1 VLDGT
6 SRVIV
11 RGESEA
17 DLLSRDA
24 GLDQPARASS

>member
-6 SRVIV
+6 SRVVV

-17 DLLSRDA
+17 DLLARDA
-24 GLDQPARASS
+24 GLD